1 MPVFAPDPE
10 LVRRALETAIATVEL
25 DLQALHDHAEDLAD
39 LAVEYGD
46 TGQGGFVSGVHAVA
60 SAIVRLSNEHAAA
73 ASIERGTLRHRILD
87 VLSGGE
93 SLRRAEIL
101 AATSTDSTQLS
112 RAFGKLHSAGL
123 AVKRQVGREA
133 YWEATAAG
141 IADLGEHRR
150 YDVEHGE
157 FGRFTE
163 GVRELLQSMGLDAP
177 VGDSPALTRMVLAAS
192 VSDDGSETVDIG
204 TRSVVR

>member
-1 MPVFAPDPE
+1 
-10 LVRRALETAIATVEL
+10 
-25 DLQALHDHAEDLAD
+25 
-39 LAVEYGD
+39 
-46 TGQGGFVSGVHAVA
+46 
-60 SAIVRLSNEHAAA
+60 
-73 ASIERGTLRHRILD
+73 
-87 VLSGGE
+87 
-93 SLRRAEIL
+93 L

-141 IADLGEHRR
+141 IEASRLLGALSTENDWLREFADLGEHRR